1 MLFAF
6 YSGILKSLKEDVR
19 KDSVLLVRG
28 IVQFGSMATYIIVMK
43 IQLKPKTST
52 STMVRRSL

>member
-52 STMVRRSL
+52 STIVR